1 MILCGAGN
9 DPKFADTQRI
19 LRQSGGKMHKSG
31 TKMREDAPILRQDAP
46 IWRQHA
52 PTWRQHEPGWLHLG
66 PSRRHL
72 EPSWVQL
79 ASPKHFGISRL
90 QKCYKVCK
98 SAISRL
104 QKCYKVCT
112 FGKSIATTM
121 GSYGFRGAKSVIL
134 DTSFQIV
141 TRF

>member
-1 MILCGAGN
+1 MEPAELDDRELGYIVGRAGGSLLG
-9 DPKFADTQRI
+9 PPC
-19 LRQSGGKMHKSG
+19 LHLGSS
-31 TKMREDAPILRQDAP
+31 
-46 IWRQHA
+46 
-52 PTWRQHEPGWLHLG
+52 WLHLG
-66 PSRRHL
+66 PSWLHL

-121 GSYGFRGAKSVIL
+121 GSYGFRDAKSAIL
-134 DTSFQIV
+134 DTSLQMV